1 VIAPAIDP
9 LTSKNRE
16 LPGYLS
22 RETVAELGI
31 DIARPLM
38 IQVSRFDPWKD
49 PLGVVDVWREARGT
63 FGELQ
68 LALVGAM
75 AGDDPEAW
83 RIYKELDEVEGAHC
97 FDSVRAIPDGV
108 DGVVIVTPPNAT
120 LDVATDCAR
129 AGVPRVWIHRGV
141 GPGSSSEEA
150 VAFCHEHGISV
161 IPGGCPCMFGPT
173 ADPGHKCLRAML
185 NLTGKLPR
193 TVESDSSS
201 NRAAA

>member
-1 VIAPAIDP
+1 MRT
-9 LTSKNRE
+9 L
-16 LPGYLS
+16 
-22 RETVAELGI
+22 
-31 DIARPLM
+31 
-38 IQVSRFDPWKD
+38 
-49 PLGVVDVWREARGT
+49 REAADD
-63 FGELQ
+63 F
-68 LALVGAM
+68 LAQHRVAV
-75 AGDDPEAW
+75 AGVSHDSNQPASLIFRRLRDTGHEVFPVNPNAE
-83 RIYKELDEVEGAHC
+83 EVEGAHC

-108 DGVVIVTPPNAT
+108 DGVVIVTPPNVT